1 MTIAQRD
8 TKLLDAGHNALY
20 RLLVKQEKRLDVLER
35 QVAMLTNQQA
45 KEKP

>member
-8 TKLLDAGHNALY
+8 IKLLDAGHNALY
-20 RLLVKQEKRLDVLER
+20 RVLAKQEKRIDALER
-35 QVAMLTNQQA
+35 ELAKIQQPN